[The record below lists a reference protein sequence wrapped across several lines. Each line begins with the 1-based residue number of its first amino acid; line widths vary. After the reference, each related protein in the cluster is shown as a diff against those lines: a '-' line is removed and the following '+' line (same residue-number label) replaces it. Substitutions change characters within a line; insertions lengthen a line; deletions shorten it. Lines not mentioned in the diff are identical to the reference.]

1 MATDRS
7 SVSGTGMEKL
17 VYNARLNAG
26 QMLRDRGYILPESVS
41 DIPFEEF
48 LERYTSRYLVDL
60 YAEKPDNPADRIF
73 VRFYHSHASRKLS
86 PSNLEK
92 ECNTI
97 SSNIAN
103 KDRYDGDPKIL
114 FVCEEPAQSNVLLVL
129 KDRHKSVDIMTYN
142 QLQYNP
148 TRHFLVPKHEIVSP
162 EDEAAIL
169 ARLNCTRRNM
179 TKEFPKILSSDPIA
193 RWYGMRSGTLCKIT
207 RNSEQTG
214 KYIHYRVVV

>member
-1 MATDRS
+1 MATQRIVIS
-7 SVSGTGMEKL
+7 KTKMEQL

-26 QMLRDRGYILPESVS
+26 QMLRDRGYELPESVS

-48 LERYTSRYLVDL
+48 LDRYTSRNLVDL
-60 YAEKPDNPADRIF
+60 YAEKPDDPTNRIF

-97 SSNIAN
+97 SANIAS
-103 KDRYDGDPKIL
+103 KDRYEGDPKIL

-129 KDRHKSVDIMTYN
+129 KDRHKTVDIMTYN

-148 TRHFLVPKHEIVSP
+148 TKHFLVPKHETVSS

-193 RWYGMRSGTLCKIT
+193 RWYGMRGGTLCKIT
-207 RNSEQTG
+207 RSSEQTG
-214 KYIHYRVVV
+214 IYIHYRVVV